1 MDLPPTNDFCA
12 DPTVA
17 LRQRMV
23 KQQIIARGVND
34 PAVLAALQQVPR
46 HRFVPASL
54 QNLAYA
60 DQPLT
65 IGYGQTISQ
74 PYIVAYMTEA
84 AHLTPSSKVLEIG
97 TGCGYQAA
105 ILAEIAQEV
114 FTVEVVPELAR
125 QARDRLEQLGYKNIH
140 YKIGDGYQ
148 GWPEFAPYDAI
159 LVTAAPDHRPQPLL
173 QQLAVG
179 GHLVIPVGTVGQRLE
194 VLHKTSTDLEME
206 KAIAVRFVPL
216 QGHSYGF

>member
-23 KQQIIARGVND
+23 KQQIIARDIDD
-34 PAVLAALQQVPR
+34 PAVLAALQKVPR
-46 HRFVPASL
+46 HRFVPSTL

-84 AHLTPSSKVLEIG
+84 AHLTPRSKVLEIG

-105 ILAEIAQEV
+105 ILAEIVQEV
-114 FTVEVVPELAR
+114 FTVEIVPELAQ
-125 QARDRLEQLGYKNIH
+125 QARDRLEALGYQNIH
-140 YKIGDGYQ
+140 YKIGDGYK

-179 GHLVIPVGTVGQRLE
+179 GHLVIPVGTIGQRLE
-194 VLHKTSTDLEME
+194 VLHKTGTDLEME

>member
-125 QARDRLEQLGYKNIH
+125 QARDRLEKLGYQNIH

-148 GWPEFAPYDAI
+148 GWSEFAPYDAI

>member
-17 LRQRMV
+17 LCQRMV
-23 KQQIIARGVND
+23 RQQIIARGIDD
-34 PAVLAALQQVPR
+34 PAVLAALQKVPR

-84 AHLTPSSKVLEIG
+84 AHLTPRSKVLEIG

-114 FTVEVVPELAR
+114 FTVEIVPELAQ
-125 QARDRLEQLGYKNIH
+125 QARDRLEALGYQNIH
-140 YKIGDGYQ
+140 YKIGDGYK

-179 GHLVIPVGTVGQRLE
+179 GHLVIPVGTIGQRLE

>member
-46 HRFVPASL
+46 HRFVPDSL

-148 GWPEFAPYDAI
+148 GWSEFAPYDAI

-179 GHLVIPVGTVGQRLE
+179 GHLVIPVGTIGQRLE

>member
-23 KQQIIARGVND
+23 KQQIIARGIDD
-34 PAVLAALQQVPR
+34 PAVLAALQKVPR

-84 AHLTPSSKVLEIG
+84 AHLTPRSKVLEIG

-114 FTVEVVPELAR
+114 FTVEIVPELAQ
-125 QARDRLEQLGYKNIH
+125 QARDRLEALGYQNIH
-140 YKIGDGYQ
+140 YKIGDGYK

-179 GHLVIPVGTVGQRLE
+179 GHLVIPVGTIGQRLE
-194 VLHKTSTDLEME
+194 VLHKTGTDLEME